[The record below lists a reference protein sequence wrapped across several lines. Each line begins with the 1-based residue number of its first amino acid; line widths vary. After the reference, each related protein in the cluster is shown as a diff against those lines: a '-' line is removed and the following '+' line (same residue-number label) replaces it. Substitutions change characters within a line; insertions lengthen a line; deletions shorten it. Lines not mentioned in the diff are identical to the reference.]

1 MNELSEYFLI
11 IKYNQMFIDEIKI
24 LLKAGKWWD
33 GLVSW
38 RREKCVPNGW
48 PRWGD
53 GWHGWNVFLKTS
65 RNINTLSDFRNKK
78 VLSARDGVKWG
89 SELMHGA
96 RGEDLIVNVPVGTLV
111 KNAQTWEIII
121 DLDQENMLYLLCQ
134 WWRGGFW
141 NAHFTSSTRQAPGF
155 AELWDI
161 WEEQEVILELKL
173 VADIGIIGVPSS
185 GKSTFI
191 GTVTNVK
198 PKIGDYPFTT
208 LIPNLWV
215 LDHKNKSLVLED
227 VPWLIPWA
235 SQWKWL
241 GIEFLKHIERTKVLL
256 HLLDLYRLDQLLEDY
271 ENIRFE
277 LGQFNPELLEKQEI
291 IVFSK
296 WDLLDEEMKQFI
308 VWEFQKRF
316 WKKQTFVISSATWEW
331 VDELK
336 DHLITNYTTAWQY
349 NKEDIFINQEELK
362 VIDLRE
368 EDDPRNISFEYLW
381 DYIFSASG
389 KRLEQIVRMTDF
401 QNPEAVMRVYDVLE
415 KLGVIK
421 KIESK
426 LSAILANEEVDNS
439 FFFEW
444 ESDENDFTPK
454 VKIGEKIIE
463 LNKLKFN
470 L

>member
-1 MNELSEYFLI
+1 
-11 IKYNQMFIDEIKI
+11 MFIDEIKI

-33 GLVSW
+33 WLVSW
-38 RREKCVPNGW
+38 RREKCVPNGG

-53 GWHGWNVFLKTS
+53 GGHGWNVFLRTS

-78 VLSARDGVKWG
+78 VMGADDGVKWG

-96 RGEDLIVNVPVGTLV
+96 RWEDLVLNVPVGTLV
-111 KNAQTWEIII
+111 KNSQTGEIII

-134 WWRGGFW
+134 WGRWGFW
-141 NAHFTSSTRQAPGF
+141 NAHFTSSTRQAPSF

-161 WEEQEVILELKL
+161 GEEQQVILELKL
-173 VADIGIIGVPSS
+173 VADIWIIGVPSA

-215 LDHKNKSLVLED
+215 LDYKDKSLVLED
-227 VPWLIPWA
+227 VPGLIPGA
-235 SQWKWL
+235 SQGKWL
-241 GIEFLKHIERTKVLL
+241 WIEFLKHIERTKVLL
-256 HLLDLYRLDQLLEDY
+256 HLLDLYRLDQLLDDY

-277 LGQFNPELLEKQEI
+277 LGQFNPELLEKEEI
-291 IVFSK
+291 VVFSK
-296 WDLLDEEMKQFI
+296 WDLLDMEMKQFI
-308 VWEFQKRF
+308 VSEFEKRF
-316 WKKQTFVISSATWEW
+316 GKKKTFIISSATGEGI
-331 VDELK
+331 ESLK
-336 DHLITNYTTAWQY
+336 DHLITNYTTAWKY
-349 NKEDIFINQEELK
+349 NSEDVFVNQDKLK

-368 EDDPRNISFEYLW
+368 EDDPKNIDLEYLG
-381 DYIFSASG
+381 DYLFKASW

-401 QNPEAVMRVYDVLE
+401 QNPEAVMRVFDVMD

-426 LSAILANEEVDNS
+426 LGSILRNQEIDNS

-454 VKIGEKIIE
+454 VEIGGKVIE

>member
-1 MNELSEYFLI
+1 
-11 IKYNQMFIDEIKI
+11 MFIDEIKI

-38 RREKCVPNGW
+38 RREKCVPNGG

-53 GWHGWNVFLKTS
+53 GGHGGNVFLKTS

-78 VLSARDGVKWG
+78 VMSAHDGVKGW

-96 RGEDLIVNVPVGTLV
+96 RGEDLVLNVPVWTLV
-111 KNAQTWEIII
+111 TDAQTGEVII

-134 WWRGGFW
+134 WGRGWFW
-141 NAHFTSSTRQAPGF
+141 NAHFTSSTRQAPSF
-155 AELWDI
+155 AELWDV
-161 WEEQEVILELKL
+161 WEEQEVKLELKL
-173 VADIGIIGVPSS
+173 VADIWIIGVPSA

-215 LDHKNKSLVLED
+215 LDYKNKSLVLED
-227 VPWLIPWA
+227 VPGLIPGA
-235 SQWKWL
+235 SQGKWL
-241 GIEFLKHIERTKVLL
+241 WIEFLKHIERTKVIL
-256 HLLDLYRLDQLLEDY
+256 HLLDLYRLDQLLDDY
-271 ENIRFE
+271 ENIRYE
-277 LGQFNPELLEKQEI
+277 LGQFNPELLEKEEI

-296 WDLLDEEMKQFI
+296 GDLLDMEMKQFI
-308 VWEFQKRF
+308 VSEFEKRF
-316 WKKQTFVISSATWEW
+316 WKTKTFIISSATWEGI
-331 VDELK
+331 EALK
-336 DHLITNYTTAWQY
+336 DHLITNYTTAWQH
-349 NKEDIFINQEELK
+349 NNEDIFVNKEKLK

-368 EDDPRNISFEYLW
+368 EDDPKNIDLEYIGEYSFR
-381 DYIFSASG
+381 ASG
-389 KRLEQIVRMTDF
+389 RRLEQIVRMTDF
-401 QNPEAVMRVYDVLE
+401 DNPEAVMRVFDVMD

-421 KIESK
+421 KVESK
-426 LSAILANEEVDNS
+426 LNSILRERDVDNS
-439 FFFEW
+439 FFFEG

-454 VKIGEKIIE
+454 VIIGQRSID